1 MKKTIGLSLA
11 FVLLLAA
18 LTAGCADSGS
28 SEIAFAGTSSQETE
42 QTVPESLSQT
52 AAPEDGTSEEDNAED
67 EEEQEMKMEVQ
78 VGESSFT
85 AVLEKNQA
93 VEALVDMM
101 KEAPV
106 TIHMRDYAGFEKVGA
121 LGRSLP
127 ASNHQTTTKA
137 GDLVLYQG
145 NQIVMFYGSNSWSYT
160 PLGHI
165 ADRTGWEE
173 ALGSGDV
180 TVTFSLEQ

>member
-52 AAPEDGTSEEDNAED
+52 AAPEAGTSEEDNAED
-67 EEEQEMKMEVQ
+67 EEEQEMKMKVQ

-85 AVLEKNQA
+85 AVLE
-93 VEALVDMM
+93 
-101 KEAPV
+101 
-106 TIHMRDYAGFEKVGA
+106 
-121 LGRSLP
+121 
-127 ASNHQTTTKA
+127 
-137 GDLVLYQG
+137 
-145 NQIVMFYGSNSWSYT
+145 
-160 PLGHI
+160 
-165 ADRTGWEE
+165 RTRRWRPWWI
-173 ALGSGDV
+173 
-180 TVTFSLEQ
+180 